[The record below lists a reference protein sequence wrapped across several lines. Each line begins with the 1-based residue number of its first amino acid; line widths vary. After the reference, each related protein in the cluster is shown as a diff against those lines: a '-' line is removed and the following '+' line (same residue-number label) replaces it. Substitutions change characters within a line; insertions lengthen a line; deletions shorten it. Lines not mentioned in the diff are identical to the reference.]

1 MIATMKEFRKLF
13 LVAIILALVTDMT
26 VSSGIAPKLRP
37 GSSSI
42 QGVSTALNSSAIGQ
56 LKSHFEQTYL
66 EAHHFER
73 QNYVRMTES
82 HKVDYGGN
90 HPFEIL
96 ERRRLKQSEGYT
108 FTETEEAEFHTN
120 HTRNLSPWSPD
131 SVYKTLRVHFD
142 TTYLEVMENKE
153 KYTQAIATVR
163 NELLPKAKIQWE
175 SALKVFQ
182 AQGNIVIKNQGCPYS
197 DDSQKTTGVPNADL
211 VIFVAANF
219 AGICETRQALAAS
232 RSCQADQYDRP
243 TVGAIVLCLDRLD
256 VTQESSKDEFLKTLI
271 HEMTHVLG
279 MRSVDLPFF
288 YNPETGLPRTPR
300 PLEKRE
306 VTCVD
311 GNMRR
316 LAPPSS
322 NTLKAG
328 YTNRGKLFYEIVTP
342 TVRQV
347 VRNQFNCQ
355 QMGGARIENQPT
367 NDGNCFGSHWEA
379 RLFASDVIAA
389 IKIPT
394 LQFLTPLTLALFD
407 DSGWYI
413 SDFSVA
419 SVSPFGHG
427 RGCDFVFEDCIVD
440 GEVSEWG
447 KGIFCNDLEGS
458 FMEQRCDLNHKYIT
472 RCDLVDFA
480 NYPGAVPPDRKHQ
493 YFPDNPV
500 S

>member
-1 MIATMKEFRKLF
+1 
-13 LVAIILALVTDMT
+13 
-26 VSSGIAPKLRP
+26 
-37 GSSSI
+37 
-42 QGVSTALNSSAIGQ
+42 
-56 LKSHFEQTYL
+56 
-66 EAHHFER
+66 
-73 QNYVRMTES
+73 
-82 HKVDYGGN
+82 
-90 HPFEIL
+90 
-96 ERRRLKQSEGYT
+96 
-108 FTETEEAEFHTN
+108 
-120 HTRNLSPWSPD
+120 
-131 SVYKTLRVHFD
+131 
-142 TTYLEVMENKE
+142 
-153 KYTQAIATVR
+153 
-163 NELLPKAKIQWE
+163 
-175 SALKVFQ
+175 
-182 AQGNIVIKNQGCPYS
+182 
-197 DDSQKTTGVPNADL
+197 
-211 VIFVAANF
+211 
-219 AGICETRQALAAS
+219 
-232 RSCQADQYDRP
+232 
-243 TVGAIVLCLDRLD
+243 
-256 VTQESSKDEFLKTLI
+256 
-271 HEMTHVLG
+271 
-279 MRSVDLPFF
+279 
-288 YNPETGLPRTPR
+288 
-300 PLEKRE
+300 LEKRE